1 LPVSGAKGGFCRIGI
16 VLEQKPPPPTGEGH
30 CLPERTFYF
39 RHLFL
44 LSKGKGGSFDGV
56 IPSSNEVI
64 WMKISGRNRLKG
76 VVKEV
81 VLGQVMAK
89 VVVQVGENRITSVI
103 TREAA
108 EEMGIKE
115 GKEIT
120 ALIKATE
127 VMLMEE

>member
-1 LPVSGAKGGFCRIGI
+1 
-16 VLEQKPPPPTGEGH
+16 VLK
-30 CLPERTFYF
+30 R
-39 RHLFL
+39 
-44 LSKGKGGSFDGV
+44 K
-56 IPSSNEVI
+56 EVI

-76 VVKEV
+76 EVKKV
-81 VLGQVMAK
+81 VLGDVMAK
-89 VVVQVGENRITSVI
+89 VVLQVGDNRITSVI

-120 ALIKATE
+120 ALIKSTE